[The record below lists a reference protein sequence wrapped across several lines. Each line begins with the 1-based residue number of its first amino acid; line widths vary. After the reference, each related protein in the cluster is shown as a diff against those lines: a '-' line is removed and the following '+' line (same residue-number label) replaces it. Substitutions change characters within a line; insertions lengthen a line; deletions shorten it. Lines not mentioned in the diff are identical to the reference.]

1 MIRNAS
7 LDTSFWNI
15 ASQVGLV
22 PYLFTYFRVFYCRA
36 VEQEIITTDPAETP
50 LIYPQAMLFQILR
63 EDGRLHQ
70 QEPKRP
76 LSLFGIGEA
85 HAIALAQEQSW
96 LLLINDARPLSFA
109 QDLGLNCIAVP
120 DFTAFLYSQQRITL
134 AAAHGCLRRLAA
146 TTSPALIK
154 QAEQVVLQIAQKR
167 GDGL

>member
-1 MIRNAS
+1 
-7 LDTSFWNI
+7 
-15 ASQVGLV
+15 
-22 PYLFTYFRVFYCRA
+22 
-36 VEQEIITTDPAETP
+36 
-50 LIYPQAMLFQILR
+50 
-63 EDGRLHQ
+63 
-70 QEPKRP
+70 

-96 LLLINDARPLSFA
+96 LLLINDAHPLSFA

-134 AAAHGCLRRLAA
+134 ATAHDCLRRLAA

-167 GDGL
+167 GDGLSKNICSAR